1 MPSIVS
7 THSVNGFP
15 ALQTFQSQTLIFS
28 LNSTRIHI
36 DNPDGDLT
44 LLDFVRAQGFTGTKL
59 GCAEGGC
66 GACTVAVGQV
76 LHDGKVRYRAVNA
89 CLMPLFGVHG
99 CHVLTT
105 EGIGSTSNPHP
116 IQERFAPTAQC
127 GFCFSGIVMAF
138 WAFVRQ
144 RYGEDPSGAGLTE
157 KLIEESFDGNLCRCT
172 GYRPILDAAKSFA
185 RDYKQL
191 PNVEI
196 LVDGALKKEQER
208 VKEKLDR
215 LERDDALAKKPE
227 DDFIPIKEATAIG
240 GGKGTQTNLLDAD
253 KQPGA
258 PVLCAKGADCC
269 KNKHTNGDTNGIEES
284 KPKMIPGIPQF
295 KFKAYSSDAEP
306 LFPPYLKKVARQL
319 RSQDLIFVHKRKD
332 VLLQDEDGKT
342 PLGNVWLRPGTL
354 SSLLDV
360 MKQYPHA
367 KIRSGNTETGIE
379 VKFKASRFA
388 VSVFVSEHL
397 ETLATFQA
405 DDKGMTIGS
414 ALPLTDLV
422 QSCKAEK
429 AKGGNRGREMILD
442 AVVDNLRHFAG
453 TQIRNV
459 ATLAGNITTA
469 SPISDLNPVWVAT
482 GATLSYLDTTA
493 DGSESTAKS
502 VNMRDFF
509 LGYRKTALPPGAVVT
524 ELLVPFPS
532 DDNASCRSFTK
543 AYKQSKRKDDDIAI
557 VTCCMHVELDGTTI
571 KDIRLVYGGMA
582 PITIESKD
590 TQQYL
595 IGKEWGQD
603 EVLFNALE
611 RLSTIDFALPYGVPG
626 GMAVY
631 RKSLAMG
638 FFAKFWTEV
647 AQELQL
653 DLKSDIADIQEL
665 NTNSI
670 HRGVSTGS
678 QDLEDVELARVAGQP
693 LPHLAA
699 LKHVTGEAQ
708 YLDDIPKQANE
719 LYGALVLSAKPH
731 AKILDIDPKVALEME
746 GVADFVSLAD
756 LPGSNIWNPPSM
768 DEVFFAE
775 DKVHT
780 VGQII
785 GVMLAETKAQ
795 AQAAARAVK
804 VTYEE
809 LPYLLTIDEAIEANS
824 FFPPRP
830 KLHRGDITKMEEES
844 DHILEGTWRMGGQ
857 EQFYF
862 ETNAALVIP
871 HKEDNET
878 EVWTST
884 QNPSETQ
891 VFVASALGIPQ
902 NRVLVRTKRI
912 GGGFGGKETRSINL
926 AAVMAVAARKVKR
939 PVRSMLD
946 RDEDMITSGQRH
958 PFMAKYRVGFTNE
971 GKIIGL
977 DAQIYNNGGWSQD
990 LSQAVLERAMTH
1002 ADGCYWIPNFRIE
1015 GKIAKTNTMSNS
1027 AFRGF
1032 GGPQGILF
1040 NECVMSMVA
1049 GKLGRPVEELRELNM
1064 YEEGDKT
1071 HFGQALQ
1078 DWNVPTL
1085 WKQIKKSSDFD
1096 RRRTEV
1102 DAFNA
1107 QNRWKKR
1114 GLAMM
1119 PTKFGISFT
1128 ALMLNQAYALV
1139 NVHQHDGSISLW
1151 HGGVEMG
1158 QGLHS
1163 KMSQVCADEL
1173 GAPLEKIHIMETN
1186 TMTTVNTSATAAS
1199 AASDLNGM
1207 AIKNACDQ
1215 LNARLAP
1222 YREKMP
1228 NATFQELAH
1237 AAYFDRVHL
1246 SAVGHYK
1253 TPEIGF
1259 NWVTKEGKPFFYF
1272 TQGTAVSEVEIDTL
1286 TGDWTIVR
1294 ADVHMDIGRSINPLI
1309 DVGQIEGAFTQGFG
1323 LTTMEETLFL
1333 QNGQLATRGPGAYKI
1348 PSFLDTPQDF
1358 RVSFLKMKH
1367 AKTAHLRTIQ
1377 TSKGIGEPPLALGG
1391 TVYFAIKDALTSARK
1406 DNGLEGEWTLI
1417 SPATPER
1424 IRCATGDKILEM
1436 AERNC
1441 QPKEGEKPFFVSIF

>member
-1 MPSIVS
+1 MPSI
-7 THSVNGFP
+7 THTHTIHGFP
-15 ALQTFQSQTLIFS
+15 ALQQFQSQSLIFS
-28 LNSTRIHI
+28 LNSTKIHI

-44 LLDFVRAQGFTGTKL
+44 LLDFIRAQGFTGTKL

-76 LHDGKVRYRAVNA
+76 IADGGGGGGGNKIRYRAVNA
-89 CLMPLFGVHG
+89 CLMPLIGVHG

-105 EGIGSTSNPHP
+105 EGIGSTANPHP
-116 IQERFAPTAQC
+116 IQQRFAPTAQC

-144 RYGEDPSGAGLTE
+144 RYDEDPTGAGLTE
-157 KLIEESFDGNLCRCT
+157 KVIEESFDGNLCRCT

-185 RDYKQL
+185 RDHRPL
-191 PNVEI
+191 PNVQI
-196 LVDGALKKEQER
+196 LADGALEQEEQHDR
-208 VKEKLDR
+208 EKHER
-215 LERDDALAKKPE
+215 LEREDALAKKPE
-227 DDFIPIKEATAIG
+227 DDFLPIKEATAIG
-240 GGKGTQTNLLDAD
+240 GGKGTQTNLVKDD

-269 KNKHTNGDTNGIEES
+269 RNKHTNGETDGTETP

-295 KFKAYSSDAEP
+295 KFKAYSPDAEP
-306 LFPPYLKKVARQL
+306 LFPPYLKKVARKL
-319 RSQDLIFVHKRKD
+319 RSQDLIWVHTRKD
-332 VLLQDEDGKT
+332 ILLEDDDGKSA
-342 PLGNVWLRPGTL
+342 LGNVWLRPGSL
-354 SSLLDV
+354 ASLLDV

-397 ETLATFQA
+397 ETLATFRA

-422 QSCKAEK
+422 QACKVEK
-429 AKGGNRGREMILD
+429 RKTGSRGREMILD

-459 ATLAGNITTA
+459 ATVAGNITTA

-482 GATLSYLDTTA
+482 GATLSYLDTTTDA
-493 DGSESTAKS
+493 AEPTAGS

-509 LGYRKTALPPGAVVT
+509 LGYRKTALPAGAVVT
-524 ELLVPFPS
+524 ELFVPLPPTES
-532 DDNASCRSFTK
+532 GNVRSFTK

-557 VTCCMHVELDGTTI
+557 VTCCLHAELEGKII

-590 TQQYL
+590 TQGYL

-611 RLSTIDFALPYGVPG
+611 RLSTVDFALPFGVPG

-653 DLKSDIADIQEL
+653 ELESDISDIKEL
-665 NTNSI
+665 ARNSI
-670 HRGVSTGS
+670 HRGISKGS

-731 AKILDIDPKVALEME
+731 AKILKIDAENALGME
-746 GVADFVSLAD
+746 GVADFVSLQD

-775 DKVHT
+775 DKVYT

-785 GVMLAETKAQ
+785 GVILAETKAQ
-795 AQAAARAVK
+795 AQAGARAVQ

-809 LPYLLTIDEAIEANS
+809 LPYLLTIDEAIAADS

-830 KLHRGDITKMEEES
+830 KLHRGDISKMEEES
-844 DHILEGTWRMGGQ
+844 DHTLEGTWRMGGQ

-862 ETNAALVIP
+862 ETQAALVIP

-902 NRVLVRTKRI
+902 NRVVVRTKRI

-926 AAVMAVAARKVKR
+926 AAVMAVAARKAKR

-971 GKIIGL
+971 GKLVGL
-977 DAQIYNNGGWSQD
+977 DVQIYNNGGWSQD

-1032 GGPQGILF
+1032 GGPQ
-1040 NECVMSMVA
+1040 
-1049 GKLGRPVEELRELNM
+1049 
-1064 YEEGDKT
+1064 
-1071 HFGQALQ
+1071 
-1078 DWNVPTL
+1078 
-1085 WKQIKKSSDFD
+1085 
-1096 RRRTEV
+1096 
-1102 DAFNA
+1102 
-1107 QNRWKKR
+1107 
-1114 GLAMM
+1114 
-1119 PTKFGISFT
+1119 
-1128 ALMLNQAYALV
+1128 
-1139 NVHQHDGSISLW
+1139 
-1151 HGGVEMG
+1151 
-1158 QGLHS
+1158 
-1163 KMSQVCADEL
+1163 VC
-1173 GAPLEKIHIMETN
+1173 
-1186 TMTTVNTSATAAS
+1186 
-1199 AASDLNGM
+1199 
-1207 AIKNACDQ
+1207 
-1215 LNARLAP
+1215 
-1222 YREKMP
+1222 
-1228 NATFQELAH
+1228 F
-1237 AAYFDRVHL
+1237 
-1246 SAVGHYK
+1246 
-1253 TPEIGF
+1253 
-1259 NWVTKEGKPFFYF
+1259 
-1272 TQGTAVSEVEIDTL
+1272 
-1286 TGDWTIVR
+1286 
-1294 ADVHMDIGRSINPLI
+1294 
-1309 DVGQIEGAFTQGFG
+1309 
-1323 LTTMEETLFL
+1323 
-1333 QNGQLATRGPGAYKI
+1333 
-1348 PSFLDTPQDF
+1348 
-1358 RVSFLKMKH
+1358 
-1367 AKTAHLRTIQ
+1367 
-1377 TSKGIGEPPLALGG
+1377 
-1391 TVYFAIKDALTSARK
+1391 
-1406 DNGLEGEWTLI
+1406 
-1417 SPATPER
+1417 
-1424 IRCATGDKILEM
+1424 
-1436 AERNC
+1436 
-1441 QPKEGEKPFFVSIF
+1441 

>member
-1 MPSIVS
+1 MVS
-7 THSVNGFP
+7 TTTHTVNGFP
-15 ALQTFQSQTLIFS
+15 ALQSFKSQSLIFS

-76 LHDGKVRYRAVNA
+76 LQDGRVRYRAVNA
-89 CLMPLFGVHG
+89 CLMPLIGVHG

-105 EGIGSTSNPHP
+105 EGIGSTANPHP
-116 IQERFAPTAQC
+116 IQQRFAPTAQC

-144 RYGEDPSGAGLTE
+144 RYDEDPSGARLTE

-196 LVDGALKKEQER
+196 LVDGALAREEEHER
-208 VKEKLDR
+208 EKHER
-215 LERDDALAKKPE
+215 LERQDALAKKPE

-240 GGKGTQTNLLDAD
+240 GGKGTSTGILDSD

-258 PVLCAKGADCC
+258 PVLCGKGTDCC
-269 KNKHTNGDTNGIEES
+269 RNKHTNGEEQEQ

-295 KFKAYSSDAEP
+295 KFKPYSPDAEP
-306 LFPPYLKKVARQL
+306 LFPPYLKKIARQL
-319 RSQDLIFVHKRKD
+319 RSQDLILVHKRKD
-332 VLLQDEDGKT
+332 ILLQDENGKT
-342 PLGNVWLRPGTL
+342 ALGNVWLRPGTL
-354 SSLLDV
+354 ATLLDV

-379 VKFKASRFA
+379 VKLKASRFA

-397 ETLATFQA
+397 ETLATFRA

-422 QSCKAEK
+422 EACKAERER
-429 AKGGNRGREMILD
+429 GGSRAREMVLD

-482 GATLSYLDTTA
+482 GATLTYLDVTA
-493 DGSESTAKS
+493 DGSEPSSKS

-524 ELLVPFPS
+524 ELFVPLPAVEKGS
-532 DDNASCRSFTK
+532 VRSFTK

-557 VTCCMHVELDGTTI
+557 VTCCLHAELDGTTI

-590 TQQYL
+590 TQSYL
-595 IGKEWGQD
+595 VGKEWGQD

-611 RLSTIDFALPYGVPG
+611 RLSTVDFALPFGVPG

-653 DLKSDIADIQEL
+653 DLDSSIKDIKEL
-665 NTNSI
+665 STNSI
-670 HRGVSTGS
+670 HRGISKGS

-731 AKILDIDPKVALEME
+731 AKILNIDASSALEME
-746 GVADFVSLAD
+746 GVEDFVSLRD
-756 LPGSNIWNPPSM
+756 LPGSNIWNPPAM

-775 DKVHT
+775 DKVYT

-795 AQAAARAVK
+795 AQAAARAVQ

-809 LPYLLTIDEAIEANS
+809 LPYLLTIDEAIAADS

-862 ETNAALVIP
+862 ETQAALVIP

-902 NRVLVRTKRI
+902 NRVVVRTKRI
-912 GGGFGGKETRSINL
+912 GGGFGGKESRSINL

-958 PFMAKYRVGFTNE
+958 PFMATYRIGFKND
-971 GKIIGL
+971 GKIVGL
-977 DAQIYNNGGWSQD
+977 DAKIYNNGGWSQD

-1002 ADGCYWIPNFRIE
+1002 SDGCYWIPNFRIE

-1032 GGPQGILF
+1032 GGPQVCLCY
-1040 NECVMSMVA
+1040 NE
-1049 GKLGRPVEELRELNM
+1049 
-1064 YEEGDKT
+1064 
-1071 HFGQALQ
+1071 
-1078 DWNVPTL
+1078 
-1085 WKQIKKSSDFD
+1085 
-1096 RRRTEV
+1096 
-1102 DAFNA
+1102 
-1107 QNRWKKR
+1107 
-1114 GLAMM
+1114 
-1119 PTKFGISFT
+1119 
-1128 ALMLNQAYALV
+1128 
-1139 NVHQHDGSISLW
+1139 
-1151 HGGVEMG
+1151 
-1158 QGLHS
+1158 
-1163 KMSQVCADEL
+1163 
-1173 GAPLEKIHIMETN
+1173 
-1186 TMTTVNTSATAAS
+1186 
-1199 AASDLNGM
+1199 
-1207 AIKNACDQ
+1207 
-1215 LNARLAP
+1215 
-1222 YREKMP
+1222 
-1228 NATFQELAH
+1228 
-1237 AAYFDRVHL
+1237 
-1246 SAVGHYK
+1246 
-1253 TPEIGF
+1253 
-1259 NWVTKEGKPFFYF
+1259 
-1272 TQGTAVSEVEIDTL
+1272 
-1286 TGDWTIVR
+1286 
-1294 ADVHMDIGRSINPLI
+1294 
-1309 DVGQIEGAFTQGFG
+1309 
-1323 LTTMEETLFL
+1323 
-1333 QNGQLATRGPGAYKI
+1333 I
-1348 PSFLDTPQDF
+1348 PS
-1358 RVSFLKMKH
+1358 
-1367 AKTAHLRTIQ
+1367 
-1377 TSKGIGEPPLALGG
+1377 
-1391 TVYFAIKDALTSARK
+1391 SA
-1406 DNGLEGEWTLI
+1406 D
-1417 SPATPER
+1417 PAAP
-1424 IRCATGDKILEM
+1424 
-1436 AERNC
+1436 
-1441 QPKEGEKPFFVSIF
+1441 

>member
-1 MPSIVS
+1 MPSITN
-7 THSVNGFP
+7 THTIHGFP
-15 ALQTFQSQTLIFS
+15 ALQQFHSQSLVFS
-28 LNSTRIHI
+28 LNSTKIHI

-76 LHDGKVRYRAVNA
+76 MADGHAIRYRAVNA
-89 CLMPLFGVHG
+89 CLMPLIGVHG

-105 EGIGSTSNPHP
+105 EGIGSTANPHP
-116 IQERFAPTAQC
+116 IQQRFAPTAQC

-144 RYGEDPSGAGLTE
+144 RYDEDPTGAGLTE
-157 KLIEESFDGNLCRCT
+157 KVIEESFDGNLCRCT

-185 RDYKQL
+185 RDYRPL

-196 LVDGALKKEQER
+196 LADGPLERQEQQER
-208 VKEKLDR
+208 EKHKR
-215 LERDDALAKKPE
+215 LEREDALAKKPE
-227 DDFIPIKEATAIG
+227 DNFIPIKEATAIG
-240 GGKGTQTNLLDAD
+240 GGKGTQTNLVEDD

-269 KNKHTNGDTNGIEES
+269 RNKHTNGETHGIETH

-295 KFKAYSSDAEP
+295 KFKAYSPDAEP
-306 LFPPYLKKVARQL
+306 LFPPYLKKVARKL
-319 RSQDLIFVHKRKD
+319 RSQDLIFVHTRKD
-332 VLLQDEDGKT
+332 ILLEDDDGKSA
-342 PLGNVWLRPGTL
+342 LGNVWLRPGSL
-354 SSLLDV
+354 ASLLDV

-397 ETLATFQA
+397 ETLATFRA

-422 QSCKAEK
+422 RACKAEK
-429 AKGGNRGREMILD
+429 QKPGSRGRDMILD

-459 ATLAGNITTA
+459 ATVAGNITTA

-493 DGSESTAKS
+493 DAVEPTAKS
-502 VNMRDFF
+502 INMRDFF
-509 LGYRKTALPPGAVVT
+509 LGYRKTALPAGAVVT
-524 ELLVPFPS
+524 ELFVPLPQTES
-532 DDNASCRSFTK
+532 GNVRSFTR

-557 VTCCMHVELDGTTI
+557 VTCCLHAELEGKMI

-590 TQQYL
+590 TQGYL

-611 RLSTIDFALPYGVPG
+611 RLSTVDFALPFGVPG

-653 DLKSDIADIQEL
+653 ELDSDISDIKEL
-665 NTNSI
+665 ASNSI
-670 HRGVSTGS
+670 HRDISRGS

-731 AKILDIDPKVALEME
+731 AKILKIDAENALGME
-746 GVADFVSLAD
+746 GVADFVSLQD

-775 DKVHT
+775 DKVYT

-785 GVMLAETKAQ
+785 GVILAETKAQ
-795 AQAAARAVK
+795 AQAGARAVLI
-804 VTYEE
+804 TYEE
-809 LPYLLTIDEAIEANS
+809 LPYLLTIDEAIAADS

-862 ETNAALVIP
+862 ETQAALVIP
-871 HKEDNET
+871 HKEDSET

-884 QNPSETQ
+884 QNPSETH

-902 NRVLVRTKRI
+902 NRVVVRTKRI

-926 AAVMAVAARKVKR
+926 AAVMAVAARKAKR

-971 GKIIGL
+971 GKLVGL
-977 DAQIYNNGGWSQD
+977 DVQIYNNGGWSQD

-1032 GGPQGILF
+1032 GGPQVCCRKTKSQRSSQIH
-1040 NECVMSMVA
+1040 
-1049 GKLGRPVEELRELNM
+1049 LGNS
-1064 YEEGDKT
+1064 
-1071 HFGQALQ
+1071 LQ
-1078 DWNVPTL
+1078 
-1085 WKQIKKSSDFD
+1085 
-1096 RRRTEV
+1096 
-1102 DAFNA
+1102 
-1107 QNRWKKR
+1107 
-1114 GLAMM
+1114 
-1119 PTKFGISFT
+1119 
-1128 ALMLNQAYALV
+1128 
-1139 NVHQHDGSISLW
+1139 
-1151 HGGVEMG
+1151 
-1158 QGLHS
+1158 
-1163 KMSQVCADEL
+1163 
-1173 GAPLEKIHIMETN
+1173 
-1186 TMTTVNTSATAAS
+1186 
-1199 AASDLNGM
+1199 
-1207 AIKNACDQ
+1207 
-1215 LNARLAP
+1215 
-1222 YREKMP
+1222 
-1228 NATFQELAH
+1228 
-1237 AAYFDRVHL
+1237 
-1246 SAVGHYK
+1246 
-1253 TPEIGF
+1253 
-1259 NWVTKEGKPFFYF
+1259 
-1272 TQGTAVSEVEIDTL
+1272 
-1286 TGDWTIVR
+1286 
-1294 ADVHMDIGRSINPLI
+1294 
-1309 DVGQIEGAFTQGFG
+1309 
-1323 LTTMEETLFL
+1323 
-1333 QNGQLATRGPGAYKI
+1333 
-1348 PSFLDTPQDF
+1348 
-1358 RVSFLKMKH
+1358 
-1367 AKTAHLRTIQ
+1367 
-1377 TSKGIGEPPLALGG
+1377 
-1391 TVYFAIKDALTSARK
+1391 
-1406 DNGLEGEWTLI
+1406 
-1417 SPATPER
+1417 
-1424 IRCATGDKILEM
+1424 
-1436 AERNC
+1436 
-1441 QPKEGEKPFFVSIF
+1441 

>member
-1 MPSIVS
+1 MVS
-7 THSVNGFP
+7 TTTHTINGFP
-15 ALQTFQSQTLIFS
+15 ALQSFKSQSLIFS
-28 LNSTRIHI
+28 LNSTKIHI

-76 LHDGKVRYRAVNA
+76 LQDGRVRYRAVNA
-89 CLMPLFGVHG
+89 CLMPLIGVHG

-105 EGIGSTSNPHP
+105 EGIGSTANPHP
-116 IQERFAPTAQC
+116 IQQRFAPTAQC

-144 RYGEDPSGAGLTE
+144 RYDEDPSGAGLTE

-185 RDYKQL
+185 RDYKHL
-191 PNVEI
+191 PNVDI
-196 LVDGALKKEQER
+196 LVDGALAREEEHER
-208 VKEKLDR
+208 EKHER
-215 LERDDALAKKPE
+215 LERQDALAKKPE
-227 DDFIPIKEATAIG
+227 EDFIPIKEATAIG
-240 GGKGTQTNLLDAD
+240 GGKGTSTGILDAD
-253 KQPGA
+253 KQSGA

-269 KNKHTNGDTNGIEES
+269 RNKHTNGEAQEQ

-295 KFKAYSSDAEP
+295 KFKPYSPDAEP
-306 LFPPYLKKVARQL
+306 LFPPYLKKIARQL
-319 RSQDLIFVHKRKD
+319 RSQDLILVHKRKD
-332 VLLQDEDGKT
+332 ILLEDGNGKT
-342 PLGNVWLRPGTL
+342 ALGNVWLRPGTL
-354 SSLLDV
+354 ASLLDV

-397 ETLATFQA
+397 ETLATFRA

-422 QSCKAEK
+422 QACKAERES
-429 AKGGNRGREMILD
+429 GGSRAREMILD

-482 GATLSYLDTTA
+482 GATLSYLDVTA
-493 DGSESTAKS
+493 DGSEPSSKS

-509 LGYRKTALPPGAVVT
+509 LGYRKTALPAGAVAT
-524 ELLVPFPS
+524 ELFVPLPAAETG
-532 DDNASCRSFTK
+532 NVRSFTK

-557 VTCCMHVELDGTTI
+557 VTCCLHAELEGTTI

-590 TQQYL
+590 TQSYL
-595 IGKEWGQD
+595 VGKEWGQD

-611 RLSTIDFALPYGVPG
+611 RLSTVDFALPFGVPG

-653 DLKSDIADIQEL
+653 DLDSSIKDIKEL
-665 NTNSI
+665 STNSI
-670 HRGVSTGS
+670 HRGISKGS

-731 AKILDIDPKVALEME
+731 AKILNIDASSALEME
-746 GVADFVSLAD
+746 GVEDFVSLRD
-756 LPGSNIWNPPSM
+756 LPGSNIWNPPAM

-775 DKVHT
+775 DKVYT

-795 AQAAARAVK
+795 AQAAARAVQ

-809 LPYLLTIDEAIEANS
+809 LPYLLTIDEAIAADS

-862 ETNAALVIP
+862 ETQASLVIP

-902 NRVLVRTKRI
+902 NRVIVRTKRI
-912 GGGFGGKETRSINL
+912 GGGFGGKESRSINL

-958 PFMAKYRVGFTNE
+958 PFMATYRIGFKND
-971 GKIIGL
+971 GKIVGL
-977 DAQIYNNGGWSQD
+977 DAKIYNNGGWSQD

-1002 ADGCYWIPNFRIE
+1002 SDGCYWIPNFRIE

-1032 GGPQGILF
+1032 GGPQVRICH
-1040 NECVMSMVA
+1040 NEIPFQA
-1049 GKLGRPVEELRELNM
+1049 DPPVSGYSVQRVSHVN
-1064 YEEGDKT
+1064 
-1071 HFGQALQ
+1071 
-1078 DWNVPTL
+1078 
-1085 WKQIKKSSDFD
+1085 D
-1096 RRRTEV
+1096 RR
-1102 DAFNA
+1102 
-1107 QNRWKKR
+1107 K
-1114 GLAMM
+1114 
-1119 PTKFGISFT
+1119 
-1128 ALMLNQAYALV
+1128 
-1139 NVHQHDGSISLW
+1139 
-1151 HGGVEMG
+1151 
-1158 QGLHS
+1158 
-1163 KMSQVCADEL
+1163 
-1173 GAPLEKIHIMETN
+1173 
-1186 TMTTVNTSATAAS
+1186 
-1199 AASDLNGM
+1199 
-1207 AIKNACDQ
+1207 
-1215 LNARLAP
+1215 
-1222 YREKMP
+1222 
-1228 NATFQELAH
+1228 
-1237 AAYFDRVHL
+1237 
-1246 SAVGHYK
+1246 
-1253 TPEIGF
+1253 
-1259 NWVTKEGKPFFYF
+1259 
-1272 TQGTAVSEVEIDTL
+1272 
-1286 TGDWTIVR
+1286 
-1294 ADVHMDIGRSINPLI
+1294 
-1309 DVGQIEGAFTQGFG
+1309 
-1323 LTTMEETLFL
+1323 
-1333 QNGQLATRGPGAYKI
+1333 
-1348 PSFLDTPQDF
+1348 
-1358 RVSFLKMKH
+1358 
-1367 AKTAHLRTIQ
+1367 
-1377 TSKGIGEPPLALGG
+1377 
-1391 TVYFAIKDALTSARK
+1391 ARK
-1406 DNGLEGEWTLI
+1406 ASRGSAGT
-1417 SPATPER
+1417 
-1424 IRCATGDKILEM
+1424 
-1436 AERNC
+1436 
-1441 QPKEGEKPFFVSIF
+1441 QHV